1 MAAKSTSAGFVLS
14 VALGVLAAGF
24 AARAEEETAAA
35 PSAPAARSAEL
46 RLLEFRPKLSPDTV
60 LDYRPSLAERVA
72 ALPPAQ
78 LSQLGDLI
86 AMLEGLKERAV
97 ARPGTWRVGPVYLGA
112 NTQEYRPSDD
122 ELLAAELGDRI
133 RRIVGVADPE
143 DVAEQLRRAGVRA
156 GLIEYNRF
164 EYRHAD
170 VMGQGRYFYASEP
183 KATAIRLVRP

>member
-1 MAAKSTSAGFVLS
+1 PEPKRHGMGFSALFRSRRSITYAMIPPKICAMHLGPMAAKSTSAGLVLS

-97 ARPGTWRVGPVYLGA
+97 ARPGT
-112 NTQEYRPSDD
+112 
-122 ELLAAELGDRI
+122 
-133 RRIVGVADPE
+133 
-143 DVAEQLRRAGVRA
+143 
-156 GLIEYNRF
+156 
-164 EYRHAD
+164 
-170 VMGQGRYFYASEP
+170 
-183 KATAIRLVRP
+183 